1 LVDDART
8 TTPPQGVAES
18 RATSSP
24 VADSRVAC
32 PPRAVE
38 AGEGATVGDVRAATS
53 PRIIDVD
60 PVSCR
65 PAGAD
70 DLVKDHP

>member
-1 LVDDART
+1 V
-8 TTPPQGVAES
+8 E
-18 RATSSP
+18 
-24 VADSRVAC
+24 DSRVAS

-38 AGEGATVGDVRAATS
+38 AGEGATVWDIGVVVS

-60 PVSCR
+60 PISAR
-65 PAGAD
+65 PAGAG